1 MQSLPL
7 KDPELYNGDK
17 ALPVFTRISSNKKR
31 LFSYQDAAMAI
42 LWPKLS
48 KKHICTRVPISVSHN
63 VAFIVDTTKLG
74 DVQDVLS
81 DDMGS
86 WKNNRVDT
94 MAIKIRKSHDEVKA
108 VQRVGTAKEAAPGDS
123 SQYTLR
129 RVYRSLNADSTLKK
143 IITTVSGMDLHR
155 RNS

>member
-7 KDPELYNGDK
+7 KDPEFYNGDK
-17 ALPVFTRISSNKKR
+17 ALPVFTRIRSNKKR

-48 KKHICTRVPISVSHN
+48 KKLICTRVPISVSHN
-63 VAFIVDTTKLG
+63 VAFIVNTTKLG

-94 MAIKIRKSHDEVKA
+94 MASKSAKA
-108 VQRVGTAKEAAPGDS
+108 MMR
-123 SQYTLR
+123 
-129 RVYRSLNADSTLKK
+129 
-143 IITTVSGMDLHR
+143 
-155 RNS
+155 